1 MDIQQVAHLD
11 VRQTAIDG
19 EFIVVFAQAAHH
31 IVHVVAGRVF
41 LSQHGD
47 VVIRAVHGRA
57 HQVAGACVHADI
69 FLIRVFFVAG
79 GRHQRAVR
87 SEHKAPQLGEDGHVA
102 HARGHEHLFIGLS
115 HPFADGG
122 DVVFGFFRAIRN
134 PHAAGEI
141 DERDFRAGFPVKLRR
156 RGEQNLRQRRIIGVG
171 QRVGGKERMQ
181 AKALCALLH
190 QNAVCLRELRARHAV
205 FRVLRLIHNVVADGK
220 LSARIVAAADRFRD
234 SASPFQRIN
243 QREIIQIDDR
253 ALTAGAREL
262 APLRFVGGEH
272 DLVPGKAGRLA
283 EHQLRFRGAIH
294 PASLLAQNPEDE
306 RVRRRLHRE
315 ILLETG
321 IPRKRRF

>member
-1 MDIQQVAHLD
+1 
-11 VRQTAIDG
+11 
-19 EFIVVFAQAAHH
+19 
-31 IVHVVAGRVF
+31 
-41 LSQHGD
+41 
-47 VVIRAVHGRA
+47 
-57 HQVAGACVHADI
+57 
-69 FLIRVFFVAG
+69 
-79 GRHQRAVR
+79 
-87 SEHKAPQLGEDGHVA
+87 
-102 HARGHEHLFIGLS
+102 
-115 HPFADGG
+115 
-122 DVVFGFFRAIRN
+122 
-134 PHAAGEI
+134 
-141 DERDFRAGFPVKLRR
+141 
-156 RGEQNLRQRRIIGVG
+156 
-171 QRVGGKERMQ
+171 MQ

-190 QNAVCLRELRARHAV
+190 QNAVCLRELRARHAI

-243 QREIIQIDDR
+243 QRKIIQIDDR

-294 PASLLAQNPEDE
+294 PASLLAQNPEDK

-321 IPRKRRF
+321 IPRERRF